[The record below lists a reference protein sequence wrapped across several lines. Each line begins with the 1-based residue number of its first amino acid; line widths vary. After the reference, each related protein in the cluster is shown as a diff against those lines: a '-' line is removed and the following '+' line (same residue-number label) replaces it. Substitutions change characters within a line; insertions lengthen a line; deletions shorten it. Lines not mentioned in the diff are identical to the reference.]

1 MTKSNIILLIS
12 GLIIVLFAVF
22 PASIIV
28 SMHSMTRRNIIGSL
42 GCFSL
47 VFGIYKMVV
56 KK

>member
-1 MTKSNIILLIS
+1 MTKSNIILLII